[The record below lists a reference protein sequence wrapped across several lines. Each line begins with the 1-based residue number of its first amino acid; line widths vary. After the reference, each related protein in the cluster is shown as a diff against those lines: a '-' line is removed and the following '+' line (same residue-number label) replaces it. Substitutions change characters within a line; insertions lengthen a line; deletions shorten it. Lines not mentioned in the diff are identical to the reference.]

1 MLTTNK
7 LLQTQPLLD
16 WSVMN
21 EWDYDNLMFLINTS
35 EDVFQDWIEQAD
47 NDDVAYA
54 LELFKKHRDM
64 IALREIYLRD
74 EITDFSDAKLALT
87 KFRK

>member
-1 MLTTNK
+1 
-7 LLQTQPLLD
+7 
-16 WSVMN
+16 MN

-64 IALREIYLRD
+64 ISLREIYLRD
-74 EITDFSDAKLALT
+74 EITDFSDAKQILT

>member
-1 MLTTNK
+1 
-7 LLQTQPLLD
+7 
-16 WSVMN
+16 MN

-64 IALREIYLRD
+64 MALREIYLRD
-74 EITDFSDAKLALT
+74 EITDFSDAKQILT

>member
-1 MLTTNK
+1 
-7 LLQTQPLLD
+7 
-16 WSVMN
+16 MN
-21 EWDYDNLMFLINTS
+21 EWDYDNLMFLINIS

-64 IALREIYLRD
+64 MALREIYLRD
-74 EITDFSDAKLALT
+74 EITDFSDAKQILT

>member
-1 MLTTNK
+1 
-7 LLQTQPLLD
+7 
-16 WSVMN
+16 
-21 EWDYDNLMFLINTS
+21 MFLINTS

-47 NDDVAYA
+47 NDDIAYA

-64 IALREIYLRD
+64 IAMREIYLRD
-74 EITDFSDAKLALT
+74 DITDFSDAKEALT